1 MLTEIF
7 VFKKRRT
14 LMKITSIDVY
24 DFGKCLNYEDCSPIC
39 IRINTDAGI
48 SGFGEVGLAYG
59 NAHNAGVWMVKDF
72 GQLIIG
78 KDPLRSEAIR
88 EQLFRTTFW
97 GMGGGTVINAGM
109 SAIDIA
115 LWDIKGKYY
124 NAPVYQLLGGK
135 INEKLRAYASQI
147 QFDWDLKHAYMKDP
161 GDYARAARKAMAD
174 GYTAV
179 KVDPLMVDE
188 HAKRNPKHTGYGIL
202 PQFDLNMAV
211 DRVTAIRETSPD
223 LDIIIELHSFLS
235 CNAAIQLAEK
245 LRPLR
250 IFYYEEPMHS
260 MHVENMELI
269 ARTINI
275 PVATGERVYTRW
287 GYRPFLEKRAL
298 AVVQPDICLAGGITE
313 TKKICDL
320 ANIYDA
326 TVQIH
331 VCGGP
336 VSKAAALHMET
347 AIPNFLIH
355 EHHSYA
361 LKQCIRELCTQDYQ
375 PVRGQY
381 QAPELPGLGQELNDE
396 VVKQYLVATVK

>member
-1 MLTEIF
+1 
-7 VFKKRRT
+7 
-14 LMKITSIDVY
+14 MKITSIDVY

-147 QFDWDLKHAYMKDP
+147 QFDWDLEDRNMVTP
-161 GDYARAARKAMAD
+161 EQYAEAAKKAMAQ

-179 KVDPLMVDE
+179 KVDPVGVAANGNWQRTKQDADWRL
-188 HAKRNPKHTGYGIL
+188 RGQL
-202 PQFDLNMAV
+202 PQNVLKLVRA
-211 DRVTAIRETSPD
+211 RLQAIRDLSPD
-223 LDIIIELHSFLS
+223 LDIIIELHSFTDTS
-235 CNAAIQLAEK
+235 TAIQLANYIDD
-245 LRPLR
+245 LN
-250 IFYYEEPMHS
+250 IMYYEEPVHPLNAVS
-260 MHVENMELI
+260 MREIKENI
-269 ARTINI
+269 RI
-275 PVATGERVYTRW
+275 PVASGERIYTRL
-287 GYRPFLEKRAL
+287 GYRPFFENRSLS
-298 AVVQPDICLAGGITE
+298 VIQPDVCLCGGISE
-313 TKKICDL
+313 AKKICDM
-320 ANIYDA
+320 ADTYDVK
-326 TVQIH
+326 VQIH

-336 VSKAAALHMET
+336 ISQAAALHVET

-355 EHHSYA
+355 EQHSYGI
-361 LKQCIRELCTQDYQ
+361 K
-375 PVRGQY
+375 
-381 QAPELPGLGQELNDE
+381 
-396 VVKQYLVATVK
+396 

>member
-1 MLTEIF
+1 
-7 VFKKRRT
+7 
-14 LMKITSIDVY
+14 MKITSIDVY

-147 QFDWDLKHAYMKDP
+147 QFDWDLEDRNMVTP
-161 GDYARAARKAMAD
+161 EQYAEAAKKAMAQ

-179 KVDPLMVDE
+179 KVDPVGVAANGNWQRTKQDADWRL
-188 HAKRNPKHTGYGIL
+188 RGQL
-202 PQFDLNMAV
+202 PQNVLKLVRA
-211 DRVTAIRETSPD
+211 RLQAIRDLSPD
-223 LDIIIELHSFLS
+223 LDIIIELHSFTDTS
-235 CNAAIQLAEK
+235 TAIQLANYIATLVGNGEHYAAHLLKNVKSYDNSSVIYAYDKEPLNTVQMSDSTVRAVKEGMHNLTTGSLSYYFSKCVVSAGAKTGTAETGINNTNNGVFVCFAPYDDPQIAVAVVIEK
-245 LRPLR
+245 GG
-250 IFYYEEPMHS
+250 S
-260 MHVENMELI
+260 G
-269 ARTINI
+269 A
-275 PVATGERVYTRW
+275 
-287 GYRPFLEKRAL
+287 AL
-298 AVVQPDICLAGGITE
+298 ASTAVDIV
-313 TKKICDL
+313 
-320 ANIYDA
+320 N
-326 TVQIH
+326 
-331 VCGGP
+331 
-336 VSKAAALHMET
+336 
-347 AIPNFLIH
+347 
-355 EHHSYA
+355 SYFSQEEIGA
-361 LKQCIRELCTQDYQ
+361 VIIGENTLLK
-375 PVRGQY
+375 
-381 QAPELPGLGQELNDE
+381 
-396 VVKQYLVATVK
+396 

>member
-1 MLTEIF
+1 
-7 VFKKRRT
+7 
-14 LMKITSIDVY
+14 MKITSIDVY

-147 QFDWDLKHAYMKDP
+147 QFDWDLEDRNMVTP
-161 GDYARAARKAMAD
+161 EQYAEAAKKAMA
-174 GYTAV
+174 
-179 KVDPLMVDE
+179 
-188 HAKRNPKHTGYGIL
+188 
-202 PQFDLNMAV
+202 Q
-211 DRVTAIRETSPD
+211 D
-223 LDIIIELHSFLS
+223 LDIIIELHSFTDTS
-235 CNAAIQLAEK
+235 TAIQLANYIDD
-245 LRPLR
+245 LN
-250 IFYYEEPMHS
+250 IMYYEEPVHPLNAVS
-260 MHVENMELI
+260 MREIKENI
-269 ARTINI
+269 RI
-275 PVATGERVYTRW
+275 PVASGERIYTRL
-287 GYRPFLEKRAL
+287 GYRPFFENRSLS
-298 AVVQPDICLAGGITE
+298 VIQPDVCLCGGISE
-313 TKKICDL
+313 AKKICDM
-320 ANIYDA
+320 ADTYDVK
-326 TVQIH
+326 VQIH

-336 VSKAAALHMET
+336 ISQAAALHVET

-355 EHHSYA
+355 EQHSYGI
-361 LKQCIRELCTQDYQ
+361 KQGLRDTCVYDYLPDDHGELT
-375 PVRGQY
+375 V
-381 QAPELPGLGQELNDE
+381 PELPGIGQEITE
-396 VVKQYLVATVK
+396 ETMAKTWVYTIQ